1 MYLITLFAIIAF
13 IFSVW
18 RDRRSFLNP
27 ALLIICIIL
36 INISVAK
43 ILYDSGYV
51 VAHGFII
58 FLLLFVIPLIILL
71 SAVFLIYN
79 GFILLKREGL
89 SKTNL
94 LSLILGIIIL
104 LFFALIFFYYTSVGR
119 LFFSNMILTI
129 IFIIIVFSYLLFGS
143 AFVGLMLYSIL
154 YLAIPKNKLYDFII
168 IHGAGLKEGEYVTPL
183 LKQRIDKAIEA
194 FYKSKNPNIR
204 IIASGGKGNDE
215 KISEAQAI
223 ANYIEKETTVPTDR
237 IILEDKSTTTYEN
250 LLFSKEIGE
259 SLIENPKFL
268 FVTNN
273 YHVYRTGAY
282 AKKVGMVGDG
292 LGCRTARYYIPS
304 AFIREFIALCV
315 KIKWVFAAF
324 YAILIS
330 GLFLSYGYLLF

>member
-104 LFFALIFFYYTSVGR
+104 LFFALIFFLLHKCR
-119 LFFSNMILTI
+119 E
-129 IFIIIVFSYLLFGS
+129 IVFLKYGS
-143 AFVGLMLYSIL
+143 NHHIYNNCFFVLT
-154 YLAIPKNKLYDFII
+154 FW
-168 IHGAGLKEGEYVTPL
+168 
-183 LKQRIDKAIEA
+183 
-194 FYKSKNPNIR
+194 
-204 IIASGGKGNDE
+204 
-215 KISEAQAI
+215 IS
-223 ANYIEKETTVPTDR
+223 
-237 IILEDKSTTTYEN
+237 
-250 LLFSKEIGE
+250 F
-259 SLIENPKFL
+259 
-268 FVTNN
+268 
-273 YHVYRTGAY
+273 
-282 AKKVGMVGDG
+282 
-292 LGCRTARYYIPS
+292 CRTHAIFN
-304 AFIREFIALCV
+304 FIF
-315 KIKWVFAAF
+315 
-324 YAILIS
+324 
-330 GLFLSYGYLLF
+330 GYP